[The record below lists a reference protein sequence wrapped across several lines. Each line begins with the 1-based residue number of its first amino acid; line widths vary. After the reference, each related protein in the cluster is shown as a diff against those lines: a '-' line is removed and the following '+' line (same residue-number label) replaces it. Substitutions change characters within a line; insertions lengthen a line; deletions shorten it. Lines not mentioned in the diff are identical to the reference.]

1 MTIVV
6 SDASPI
12 INLAAVSRLSLLQ
25 ELFGSILAPP
35 SVWAEVMAGDQFALP
50 DWLELRSPADQPLV
64 ASLSAELDR
73 GEAEA
78 IALAAEIAAGLVL
91 IDEKKGRAVA
101 RRLGLRPLGLLG
113 VLTESKARGLIAEVK
128 PLLNLMVRRA
138 GFRITDS
145 LYRQVLQSVGEA

>member
-1 MTIVV
+1 MIIVV

-35 SVWAEVMAGDQFALP
+35 SVWAEVMAG
-50 DWLELRSPADQPLV
+50 
-64 ASLSAELDR
+64 
-73 GEAEA
+73 
-78 IALAAEIAAGLVL
+78 
-91 IDEKKGRAVA
+91 
-101 RRLGLRPLGLLG
+101 
-113 VLTESKARGLIAEVK
+113 VLTESKARGLIVEVK